1 MERKKV
7 ESSNIASIGY
17 SPTLEVEF
25 LNGSI
30 YQYYGVPYDTYR
42 GLMDAPSHGEYLDKH
57 IKKIGFEYKQIQ
69 FKKGKT
75 MERKKVKSSNID
87 SIGYSKE
94 TSTLEVEFLNGS
106 IYQYYG
112 VPYDTYRGLMD
123 APSHGEY
130 PDKHIKKIGF
140 EYKQIQFKKGKTM
153 ERKKVKSSNI
163 ASNGSIYQYYG
174 VPYDTYRGLMDAPSH
189 GEYLDKHIKKGG
201 FEYKQIQ

>member
-1 MERKKV
+1 MKRKKV
-7 ESSNIASIGY
+7 ESSNIASIGH

-57 IKKIGFEYKQIQ
+57 IKKGGFEYKQIQ
-69 FKKGKT
+69 FKKGKS
-75 MERKKVKSSNID
+75 MERKKVKSSNIA
-87 SIGYSKE
+87 SIGHSP
-94 TSTLEVEFLNGS
+94 TLEVEFLNGS

-112 VPYDTYRGLMD
+112 VPY
-123 APSHGEY
+123 
-130 PDKHIKKIGF
+130 
-140 EYKQIQFKKGKTM
+140 
-153 ERKKVKSSNI
+153 N
-163 ASNGSIYQYYG
+163 
-174 VPYDTYRGLMDAPSH
+174 TYRGLMDAPSH